1 MTKKTKT
8 TLQVLFLLFLIVGT
22 VYVIRDAN
30 RPAEYRQTEGQI
42 FGTTY
47 HVTYS
52 AREDLSRDIVEAMN
66 AVDRS
71 LSTFNP
77 KSTISLINTNRSRAT
92 DTLFRE
98 VFRLARHVSTATDG
112 AFDITVAP
120 LVNAW
125 GFGFKNRDNV
135 TPQQID
141 SLLQLVGYNKVRLRG
156 NLIEKDRAATMLDC
170 SGIAKGYG
178 SDCVARALERKGVKD
193 YMIEIGGEIR
203 ARGRNSEGKIWTVG
217 IVEPQDSKEELNNE
231 LHAVIRLTDSGLATS
246 GNYRNFYYKG
256 GRKYAHTID
265 PHTGRPVQHS
275 ILSSTVTAPTCAE
288 ADAFATAFMVM
299 GLDKA
304 RTVLKQNPEL
314 KAYFIYSD
322 NQGKEQ
328 VWMSP
333 ELRNDIVK

>member
-8 TLQVLFLLFLIVGT
+8 TFQVLFLLFLIAGT

-47 HVTYS
+47 HVIYS
-52 AREDLSRDIVEAMN
+52 SREDLSRDIVAAMN
-66 AVDRS
+66 AVDQS

-77 KSTISLINTNRSRAT
+77 NSTISLINANRSRAT

-98 VFRLARHVSTATDG
+98 VFRMAERISKATDG
-112 AFDITVAP
+112 DFDITVAP
-120 LVNAW
+120 LVNVW

-141 SLLQLVGYNKVRLRG
+141 SLLLLVGYNKVHLRN
-156 NLIEKDRAATMLDC
+156 NLIEKDNPSTMLDC
-170 SGIAKGYG
+170 SAIAKGYG
-178 SDCVARALERKGVKD
+178 SDCVARALESKGVEH

-203 ARGRNSEGKIWTVG
+203 AHGHNSEGKVWTVG
-217 IVEPQDSKEELNNE
+217 IVEPEDSKNNQNSN
-231 LHAVIRLTDSGLATS
+231 LHAVIRLNDNGLATS

-265 PHTGRPVQHS
+265 PHTGRPVQHA

-304 RTVLKQNPEL
+304 RAVLKQNTQL

-322 NQGKEQ
+322 AQGKEQ

-333 ELRNDIVK
+333 QLKNDIVK